1 MSLGGYTLLAIWR
14 WLWPKE
20 AEQTRNR
27 RDDQL
32 VTSEQLELA
41 LAESLKEQEFMLN
54 EWYEKFNALHLRLS
68 KRVKR
73 EQQIGPPTLVDD
85 QKSGR
90 PSIAHLRRLGSV

>member
-1 MSLGGYTLLAIWR
+1 MLLALWR
-14 WLWPKE
+14 WLWPRE
-20 AEQTRNR
+20 AEPTRTR
-27 RDDQL
+27 HADHY

-41 LAESLKEQEFMLN
+41 LAESAKEQEFMLN

-73 EQQIGPPTLVDD
+73 EQQSGAPQLVDD
-85 QKSGR
+85 RQQGK